1 MKPIVG
7 AGKGRRNFPFS
18 SFGWQL
24 TQDQLTVENQ
34 IYNLWMGNSLKY
46 EEFQRQQDMVRLI
59 YTLDYGEGS
68 GGSEA
73 SKGSKV
79 IQGSTFIGR

>member
-1 MKPIVG
+1 
-7 AGKGRRNFPFS
+7 
-18 SFGWQL
+18 
-24 TQDQLTVENQ
+24 
-34 IYNLWMGNSLKY
+34 MGNSLKY